1 MPSAT
6 PPSQLASHP
15 DIPPFP
21 SPSTFS
27 ILPDIYLLIARLNIL
42 QNQHH
47 HQQQQQLG
55 SQQTQAQSQS
65 QSQSQQLSHPTPST
79 TLAGGPTS
87 SSNNNNNT
95 QAAPSTQSTTQ
106 IHHNHHLT
114 GTTPPAATGTP
125 TTTTA
130 VTPRHIQTSGPP
142 IDAKE
147 LPAHVYPIKQKLV
160 KARAAVLTLPDLDRS
175 VDEQEVEMR
184 QLERE
189 VALLKARLAKLGGI
203 AGRSAAPPVAAP
215 ESSNSVADTAMQGV
229 VDG

>member
-42 QNQHH
+42 QTQHH
-47 HQQQQQLG
+47 HQQQQPG
-55 SQQTQAQSQS
+55 SQQTQAQS

-87 SSNNNNNT
+87 SSNNNNT
-95 QAAPSTQSTTQ
+95 QAAPSTQSTTH
-106 IHHNHHLT
+106 IHHNHHLS
-114 GTTPPAATGTP
+114 GTTPPAATATP
-125 TTTTA
+125 TTTNA

-175 VDEQEVEMR
+175 VEEQEVEMR
-184 QLERE
+184 QLQRE

-203 AGRSAAPPVAAP
+203 AGRSAAAAPVAAP
-215 ESSNSVADTAMQGV
+215 KGSNSVADTAMQGV